1 MTTPPEP
8 GGIRYV
14 SGVMLDTE
22 GALTLND
29 ALAIFV
35 ELLRAQGSRPTAK
48 LQAVRAQLASAV
60 RTDVGVSDSGRD
72 TLARVSKLTD
82 APGPGTSSDREE
94 FIGTDVA
101 AELLG
106 CTVSNVRYLARR
118 GALPGQ
124 SVGGRWLVDRA
135 AVEERAARG

>member
-22 GALTLND
+22 GALALND

-35 ELLRAQGSRPTAK
+35 DLLRAQGSRPTAK
-48 LQAVRAQLASAV
+48 LQAVRAQLASALK
-60 RTDVGVSDSGRD
+60 TDASVSDSSRD
-72 TLARVSKLTD
+72 TYAHVRKP
-82 APGPGTSSDREE
+82 APSVDLGASSAHVDL
-94 FIGTDVA
+94 IGTDVA

-106 CTVSNVRYLARR
+106 VGPANVRDLARR

-124 SVGGRWLVDRA
+124 SVGGRWLLDRT